1 MYTGADWPYL
11 RCVRTN
17 PPLQVIGFIGTKR
30 GDTDRGPQVR
40 VRSDDAAERLLR
52 EGMLVWVR
60 GPRRNEI
67 AELVIDDSLPR
78 GGIVLRDIAGVTLS
92 EIVTL
97 EGDQSSV
104 ERSRSVQ

>member
-1 MYTGADWPYL
+1 M
-11 RCVRTN
+11 
-17 PPLQVIGFIGTKR
+17 R
-30 GDTDRGPQVR
+30 G
-40 VRSDDAAERLLR
+40 DDAAERLLN

-67 AELVIDDSLPR
+67 AELVIDDALPR
-78 GGIVLRDIAGVTLS
+78 GGVVLRDIAGVTLA

-97 EGDQSSV
+97 EGDQSAV